1 MAETA
6 KAFVK
11 LEKMATKKARMAE
24 HARSCQAVARSEKT
38 RASNGDKAIAALK
51 KEKLELEQA
60 NKRKD
65 REHKK
70 EMEAARKTHA
80 AATKTYAEQLMHA
93 QLQSTVS

>member
-24 HARSCQAVARSEKT
+24 HARSSQAVARSEKK

-60 NKRKD
+60 NKQKD

-70 EMEAARKTHA
+70 EIVS
-80 AATKTYAEQLMHA
+80 ATKTHAEQLMH
-93 QLQSTVS
+93 V